1 LNHDERIYQPD
12 GFFHDDPIASG
23 QLRDT
28 GIFERLAFVT
38 VQDFPFGSAK
48 SSQTLMQTAKI
59 PVLEV

>member
-1 LNHDERIYQPD
+1 MKESISLMGSFTMTPSLR
-12 GFFHDDPIASG
+12 G